1 MPEGKITRQRM
12 RDHLRRLWMVYLA
25 GMLALALAN
34 HLVYTVTRPS
44 YSEDETLKIM
54 LLNVDVSI
62 DEEALLKDVQRLGFR
77 TVETVPLYIALEDPA
92 SEMLLAVQLTGGFG
106 DIYITDAQGLAALE
120 ARNACRAVR
129 FTSGS
134 LKLAVA
140 ENGTNPESATAA
152 LEPLAEKLGE

>member
-1 MPEGKITRQRM
+1 MPEGRITRQRI

-25 GMLALALAN
+25 GMVVLALAN

-44 YSEDETLKIM
+44 FSDDETLKIM

-62 DEEALLKDVQRLGFR
+62 DEEALLKDVQHLGFR
-77 TVETVPLYIALEDPA
+77 AVETVPLCIAWEDPG
-92 SEMLLAVQLTGGFG
+92 SDMLLAVQLTGGFG

-129 FTSGS
+129 STSGG
-134 LKLAVA
+134 LRLAVA
-140 ENGTNPESATAA
+140 KNGTNPESATAA
-152 LEPLAEKLGE
+152 LELLAEKLGE